1 MVARHASPPGN
12 RLKAKPM
19 ADGQGEAGGTKSET
33 NIKQSMW
40 DVGKQTISGGIS
52 NPTSHISYHQKSYF
66 FFNHGIMARSLAP
79 TSSMGCSFSAR
90 RRALK
95 TGRPA

>member
-33 NIKQSMW
+33 NIKQSSGMW
-40 DVGKQTISGGIS
+40 ENKLFLAESQIPHLIS
-52 NPTSHISYHQKSYF
+52 PEKLLF
-66 FFNHGIMARSLAP
+66 L
-79 TSSMGCSFSAR
+79 
-90 RRALK
+90 
-95 TGRPA
+95 